1 MCSIGRGCRGQE
13 AAKFCER
20 ERGSD
25 TIRIQPR
32 VYQCSLFHASL
43 NYLLRTLI
51 PLSPSTSEQFRTFI
65 CPNSLLVSFRSATC
79 HLILFSSLR
88 RSNILFFG
96 VDELSLGHHHRA
108 RCSLDMWPGHLD
120 LAQDLIRLQRP
131 RTSNR
136 IKDFNEVLAR
146 PSCNSCSTKN
156 QP

>member
-1 MCSIGRGCRGQE
+1 MCSIGRGCGGSE
-13 AAKFCER
+13 AAKFC

-25 TIRIQPR
+25 TIRIQLR

-51 PLSPSTSEQFRTFI
+51 PLSSSTSEQFRTFV
-65 CPNSLLVSFRSATC
+65 CPNSPFAPPPV
-79 HLILFSSLR
+79 ISSCSR

-96 VDELSLGHHHRA
+96 VDELSLGHHNRA
-108 RCSLDMWPGHLD
+108 RRSLDMWPGHLD
-120 LAQDLIRLQRP
+120 LAQDLIRPQRRRP
-131 RTSNR
+131 RTSTR